1 MLLDRKWVRCH
12 SFGIVV
18 HDSKFPLGIR
28 WGVCADRPPQK
39 SMANNKSLIFFI
51 SIHLELVTVD
61 VELEFDVV

>member
-1 MLLDRKWVRCH
+1 M
-12 SFGIVV
+12 V

-51 SIHLELVTVD
+51 SIHVGLVIVH